1 MPQQHLK
8 PHEEPRRLAAARR
21 VVERADEGERFPDDA
36 AVTAALEDPRL
47 AGEPFPA
54 TDDDTWGGPWPT
66 REWLIPDWLPVG
78 RLGLVTGRGGLGK
91 SRLALQLAGRIAA
104 SPPQAGEFLPPGTTS
119 GDLRAVT
126 RALPPLDRTHA
137 GSVVYASWEDEREE
151 VGRRLEKMATD
162 TLIHVKDLAGRLRF
176 VDLRGDGPLWAPET
190 GPGRSSHI
198 ATRSQLT
205 TAGHQLRATVE
216 AMDARLVII
225 DSLAGAYAS
234 DENVRALV
242 RAFCADWDAWAS
254 RTRCAVMLIAHPPK
268 TAGGTGAVDRDYA
281 GSTDWHNAAR
291 WRWTLDWERTRYTY
305 TRPTGTT
312 KKGPHS
318 DHQITAPRLTCTK
331 ASYGPNRGGVWLMPS
346 ASKIG
351 WRGVTERHAA
361 EAEAARRRIT
371 VHREPADADDEDPD
385 AIRR

>member
-1 MPQQHLK
+1 MPQQHSK
-8 PHEEPRRLAAARR
+8 PHEEPCRLAAARR
-21 VVERADEGERFPDDA
+21 VVERADEGENFPDDA

-91 SRLALQLAGRIAA
+91 SRLALQLAGRLAA
-104 SPPQAGEFLPPGTTS
+104 NPPQAGGFLPPGTTS
-119 GDLRAVT
+119 GDRRAVT
-126 RALPPLDRTHA
+126 RALPPLDLTHA
-137 GSVVYASWEDEREE
+137 GPVVYASWEDEREE
-151 VGRRLEKMATD
+151 VGRRLEQMAAD
-162 TLIHVKDLAGRLRF
+162 TLIHVNDLAGRLRF
-176 VDLRGDGPLWAPET
+176 VDLRGSGPLWAPET

-234 DENVRALV
+234 DENIRALV

-291 WRWTLDWERTRYTY
+291 WRWTLDWEQTRYTY
-305 TRPTGTT
+305 TRPTETT
-312 KKGPHS
+312 KKDPRA

-361 EAEAARRRIT
+361 EAEAARRRIP
-371 VHREPADADDEDPD
+371 VNRETADADDEDPD